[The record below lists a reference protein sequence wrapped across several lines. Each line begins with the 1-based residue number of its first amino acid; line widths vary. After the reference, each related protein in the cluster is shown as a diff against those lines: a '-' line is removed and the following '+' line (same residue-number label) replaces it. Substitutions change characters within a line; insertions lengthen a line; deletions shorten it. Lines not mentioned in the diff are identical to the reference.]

1 MIFFYRVLFLLLLLN
16 LNVHNAFSDNT
27 TKFNNLFEKIKKESD
42 NLLNQSIHSFS
53 KIINDIEE
61 TLDEEIINLK
71 SVLDKKTQ
79 IDVKDKMDSI
89 RLYLEDVNDLKKK
102 ETKASSFT
110 IISKSKK
117 DYRIEID
124 KVLRDIEPILFDG
137 EIVNYAT
144 RIRSIRENIKN
155 FENEKVKLNEKLI
168 FAPKKSSLLKSS
180 KDDLK
185 NEIENL
191 DKLISKSKIIIDEL
205 EFDLKR
211 KMNNLG
217 IKLTREQIR
226 VMTTRIDG
234 DDLARSFAIFDV
246 TKQISNTL
254 SKIMIKNSFSSSA
267 SVKYYGTYVVLS
279 EILGFNQRQYI
290 NKIENIY
297 LPGLEKIKEDI
308 EETIEF
314 TEESLEDSKIEQNR
328 NILLSNIKSNK
339 FTLDVLNKYKLI
351 LLNQTKS
358 LKVALK
364 RTNEQIT
371 VAYSTYDTAVN
382 SANLVNIIN
391 QTQDTFNKIMNMQ
404 LPNIIPFENIELE
417 QKFQEISNQLFKTM
431 ES

>member
-1 MIFFYRVLFLLLLLN
+1 MNFFYRILFLFLLLN
-16 LNVHNAFSDNT
+16 LNAHSAFSDNT
-27 TKFNNLFEKIKKESD
+27 TKFNNLFERIKKESD
-42 NLLNQSIHSFS
+42 NLLNQSINSFS

-71 SVLDKKTQ
+71 GVLDKKTQ
-79 IDVKDKMDSI
+79 IDVKDKMDSL
-89 RLYLEDVNDLKKK
+89 RLYLEDVNNLKKK

-117 DYRIEID
+117 DYRIQID

-137 EIVNYAT
+137 EIVNYAS

-168 FAPKKSSLLKSS
+168 FAPKQSSLLKSS

-185 NEIENL
+185 NEIKNL

-267 SVKYYGTYVVLS
+267 SVK
-279 EILGFNQRQYI
+279 
-290 NKIENIY
+290 
-297 LPGLEKIKEDI
+297 
-308 EETIEF
+308 
-314 TEESLEDSKIEQNR
+314 
-328 NILLSNIKSNK
+328 
-339 FTLDVLNKYKLI
+339 
-351 LLNQTKS
+351 
-358 LKVALK
+358 AC
-364 RTNEQIT
+364 
-371 VAYSTYDTAVN
+371 
-382 SANLVNIIN
+382 
-391 QTQDTFNKIMNMQ
+391 
-404 LPNIIPFENIELE
+404 
-417 QKFQEISNQLFKTM
+417 
-431 ES
+431 

>member
-71 SVLDKKTQ
+71 GFLDKKTQ

-168 FAPKKSSLLKSS
+168 FAPKKSSILKSS
-180 KDDLK
+180 KNDLK
-185 NEIENL
+185 NEIKNL